1 MRAAGERSDSCER
14 SASWSTIAVKI
25 LAVDDHPLIR
35 DALRQVLK
43 LLDPELELVSAANAQ
58 ETLVIATE
66 QPDLNLVLLDLSLPD
81 SNGFDVLR
89 ELRSKHPAIPV
100 VVLSA
105 TDDAASVM
113 RALDD
118 GAMGYIPKTASNDVL
133 LGALRLVLGGGVYLP
148 ADVLRQQNKHPP
160 HEESAP
166 LHAISCRDLG
176 LTERQAQVLAL
187 MVQGKP
193 NKLICRALNLAEGT
207 VKIHISAILRAL
219 NVTNRT
225 QAVVAVG
232 KLGLKLSAP

>member
-1 MRAAGERSDSCER
+1 M
-14 SASWSTIAVKI
+14 KI

-43 LLDPELELVSAANAQ
+43 VLDPEMDLLTAANAQ
-58 ETLVIATE
+58 ETLIAASE
-66 QPDLNLVLLDLSLPD
+66 NPDLNLVLLDLSLPD
-81 SNGFDVLR
+81 ANGFEVLHQLR
-89 ELRSKHPAIPV
+89 EQHAGIPV

-118 GAMGYIPKTASNDVL
+118 GAMGFIPKTSSNDVL
-133 LGALRLVLGGGVYLP
+133 LGALRLVLAGGVYLP
-148 ADVLRQQNKHPP
+148 ADVLRQSTATHPHPP
-160 HEESAP
+160 ADPGVVQPE
-166 LHAISCRDLG
+166 ITYRDLG
-176 LTERQAQVLAL
+176 LTERQAQVLSL

-207 VKIHISAILRAL
+207 IKTHISAILRSL
-219 NVTNRT
+219 NVNNRT
-225 QAVVAVG
+225 QAVIAVG